1 MSEIQIVQLRDDMS
15 DDQAM
20 GQAEAFDA
28 RARDEAEMVERIEGM
43 DTTDLTMVSGKA
55 LEARVHNWGDLSHV
69 NLAANPRTLA
79 YVAVADG
86 FEMTMT
92 AGLEL
97 VFKDMAKVEVDVL
110 VTARRDDDIFGFR
123 GVEIIPA

>member
-1 MSEIQIVQLRDDMS
+1 MSEIQIVQLRDDMT

-43 DTTDLTMVSGKA
+43 DTIDLTMVSGKA
-55 LEARVHNWGDLSHV
+55 LEARVHNWGDLAHV

-79 YVAVADG
+79 YVEVADG

-110 VTARRDDDIFGFR
+110 VTARRDDGIFGFR